1 MQNPTSL
8 QGTAVNSTN
17 ASVVTSFNEEL
28 EMRNLILNN
37 MQELQGCLITVGVIH
52 ALIGGTGLIGFLLR
66 FIGPVTI
73 VPTILLLGIYVVDP
87 ILDFCVP
94 NWGIAFLV
102 SAVGFILRF
111 T

>member
-1 MQNPTSL
+1 MAEWPAMKWTYLRHCRLTQLPKVQAL
-8 QGTAVNSTN
+8 VKMVLVLELCCC
-17 ASVVTSFNEEL
+17 VV
-28 EMRNLILNN
+28 
-37 MQELQGCLITVGVIH
+37 QLQGCLILVGVIH

-94 NWGIAFLV
+94 NWGITFL
-102 SAVGFILRF
+102 
-111 T
+111 